1 MKGIDLSKLPDFLVA
16 QRWFGGKAWPIK
28 HVEVLDHAELP
39 SAEGGGAPV
48 AVLAVIEV
56 RYELGT
62 PERYLLAVRPS
73 DGGEVT
79 EALHDDAVAR
89 AVFRIIRDGVQLP
102 SGSGAGNL
110 RGERLAGSDAEFD
123 ALSAQPNV
131 RRLSAEQSN
140 TSIAF
145 DDRIILKIIR
155 KLEAGVNP
163 EYEMGRLLAERGYPA
178 APRLLGAL
186 HLEGQA
192 GTTLAVAHRFIPNA
206 TDGWSYIRDRFRAW
220 GQDAHAILGEIRE
233 LGARLGELHRTLGAD
248 TEDPAFSPEPIQ
260 TEDLQRWSASIIGEL
275 GVTLADASKRF
286 PQVFDRRTAV
296 VERMKKLAH
305 LTPSG
310 KKIRIHGD
318 LHLGQV
324 LRTEGKWLI
333 FDFEGEPL
341 RKLAQRREKQSP
353 LKDVAG
359 MIRSFAYADATLAM
373 ENNAAADRVTRS
385 RKAFLE
391 GYQQAIRGGGLLPD
405 DPTDFAGYLDAF
417 EVEKLLYEIRY
428 ELTNRPD
435 WARIPIEALMREEG

>member
-1 MKGIDLSKLPDFLVA
+1 MKGIDLAKLPDFLVA

-28 HVEVLDHAELP
+28 NVELLDHAELL
-39 SAEGGGAPV
+39 AAGGDTPV

-73 DGGEVT
+73 DEGEIT

-89 AVFRIIRDGVQLP
+89 AILELIRQGAALR
-102 SGSGAGNL
+102 SGTLAGPL
-110 RGERLAGSDAEFD
+110 RGERLPGAEPDLD
-123 ALSAQPNV
+123 ALAPQPSV

-145 DDRIILKIIR
+145 DERVILKIIR
-155 KLEAGVNP
+155 RLEAGVHP
-163 EYEMGRLLAERGYPA
+163 EYELGRHLVEQGYSS
-178 APRLLGAL
+178 APQLLGAL

-192 GTTLAVAHRFIPNA
+192 GTTLAVLHRFVPNA
-206 TDGWSYIRDRFRAW
+206 QDGWGYVRGRFRTWAT
-220 GQDAHAILGEIRE
+220 DARSILDE
-233 LGARLGELHRTLGAD
+233 LRALGVRLGELHRVLGAE
-248 TEDPAFSPEPIQ
+248 TPDPAFSPEPIQ

-275 GVTLADASKRF
+275 GVTLAQAAPRF
-286 PQVFDRRTAV
+286 PQVFERRQSV
-296 VERMKKLAH
+296 VERMKRLAH
-305 LTPSG
+305 LPAAG

-324 LRTEGKWLI
+324 LRSEGQWLL

-359 MIRSFAYADATLAM
+359 MLRSFAYADATLAM
-373 ENNAAADRVTRS
+373 EGNAAPDRVSQTRA
-385 RKAFLE
+385 AFLE
-391 GYQQAIRGGGLLPD
+391 GYQQAVRGSGLLPEVPD
-405 DPTDFAGYLDAF
+405 DFAGYLAVF

-428 ELTNRPD
+428 ELTNRPE
-435 WARIPIEALMREEG
+435 WARIPIDALMREEG